1 MCKVDVEGCA
11 DVSEGEYVVLYQE
24 SGERSVFEGIN
35 KIVALNDVF
44 GGGIGDLMMNW
55 EVSFSF

>member
-1 MCKVDVEGCA
+1 MYKVDVEGCA

-44 GGGIGDLMMNW
+44 GGGIGDLMMN
-55 EVSFSF
+55 